1 MRAPS
6 TKVARGIDYG
16 YTLGFSGYLGVV
28 VLVEEKAKAWN
39 AEGAT
44 GAKFRKVVGVGVR
57 RWWGLWDWF

>member
-1 MRAPS
+1 M
-6 TKVARGIDYG
+6 
-16 YTLGFSGYLGVV
+16 GVE